1 MCGVQWYTSKLLN
14 LDPVNGSR
22 PSSHVRFKRFLAH
35 QFEARSPSN
44 VDLSPQSA
52 LD

>member
-1 MCGVQWYTSKLLN
+1 MWEVQCYNSKLFN
-14 LDPVNGSR
+14 LDPVIGSR
-22 PSSHVRFKRFLAH
+22 TSSHVRLKRFLAH